1 MALTTGQV
9 ADEAGVDYQT
19 VLFYEEEGLIDEPPR
34 LDNGYRQYPHDAVR
48 AIRFI
53 RRAQKLGFTLREIE
67 QLMQLED
74 ARDASCE
81 EVRRFASEKR
91 DEIRRKIEEYRK
103 LESVLDELI
112 RTCVDSDVPGEC
124 PIMDAL
130 VEEDE
135 QNGSGN

>member
-19 VLFYEEEGLIDEPPR
+19 VLFYEEKGLIDEPPR
-34 LDNGYRQYPHDAVR
+34 LDNGYRQYPHEAVR

-53 RRAQKLGFTLREIE
+53 RRAQQLGFTLEEIKE
-67 QLMQLED
+67 LMKLED
-74 ARDASCE
+74 TRDVSCE

-91 DEIRRKIEEYRK
+91 DEIRQKIEEYRK

-112 RTCVDSDVPGEC
+112 RTCVDSETPGEC

-130 VEEDE
+130 VKEDG
-135 QNGSGN
+135 QNGPGS